1 MQAAPVIGVPD
12 ARPGGL
18 HREHS
23 KPQAANGPYCRSGA
37 SLPEGQPRGIC
48 PALHPGG
55 PMSDPLNER
64 LNKILPR
71 VISDDFLSGS
81 GIGNEIAFYIFDY
94 PPEDELR
101 VRDYLRTLLDHIP
114 KQKHGLRVKHIDLFD
129 FVMDYLKRRKL
140 FDKAIQMQREKGD
153 EALKKALAGPLHE
166 SKLGSL
172 FAEVAQPEQHDLV
185 IVSGV
190 GSVWPLL
197 RSHSLLNNLQP
208 VMGKTPLVMF
218 YPGRYDGQSLRL
230 FGKLKNNNYYRAF
243 KLVP

>member
-1 MQAAPVIGVPD
+1 
-12 ARPGGL
+12 
-18 HREHS
+18 
-23 KPQAANGPYCRSGA
+23 
-37 SLPEGQPRGIC
+37 
-48 PALHPGG
+48 
-55 PMSDPLNER
+55 MSDPLHER

-71 VISDDFLSGS
+71 VVSDEFLSGS

-114 KQKHGLRVKHIDLFD
+114 KQKYGLRVKHVNLFD
-129 FVMDYLKRRKL
+129 FVLDYLRHRKL
-140 FDKAIQMQREKGD
+140 LDKAIQMQAEKGD
-153 EALKKALAGPLHE
+153 EALRKALAGPLHE
-166 SKLGSL
+166 TKLASH
-172 FAEVAQPEQHDLV
+172 FAEVAQPQQHDLV

-197 RSHSLLNNLQP
+197 RSHTLLNNLQP